1 MNPQGNRRTQGIDWS
16 TLDADWKAGIKS
28 PYQLADEYEER
39 TGYRPAV
46 KTIVQ
51 HYATAGV
58 PRDLSGQI
66 TAAATAKARQVAG
79 ELLTSDEVAI
89 LKARELDEEII
100 EANAATIAG
109 ALIGHRRAVKR
120 YHTMTLQ
127 LLAELEAQTLNAEDL
142 HALGAMMRS
151 ENERGVDKLND
162 IYHKVIATPGRVDAI
177 KKLAETSKILIGLE
191 RQALGIADNANGDA
205 NKGGEPEA
213 EDMPPKEVA
222 RRVAFM
228 LMQAQAEQAKADRV
242 RTIDITPGA
251 ECTTGE
257 ENQGVSRDIPQDNSE
272 PAGSSE
278 PADNSEFDMEN
289 LT

>member
-1 MNPQGNRRTQGIDWS
+1 MNKHGQRRTQGVKWEDI
-16 TLDADWKAGIKS
+16 DADWKAGIKS
-28 PYQLADEYEER
+28 PYQIADEYEER

-51 HYATAGV
+51 HYAMAGV

-79 ELLTSDEVAI
+79 ELLSPEEVAL

-127 LLAELEAQTLNAEDL
+127 LLAEIEAQTLNTEEL
-142 HALGAMMRS
+142 YALGAMMRK
-151 ENERGVDKLND
+151 ENDRGVDKLND

-205 NKGGEPEA
+205 NKPGDPEA

-228 LMQAQAEQAKADRV
+228 LMQAQAEQAKADKV
-242 RTIDITPGA
+242 RTINITP
-251 ECTTGE
+251 
-257 ENQGVSRDIPQDNSE
+257 
-272 PAGSSE
+272 SSE
-278 PADNSEFDMEN
+278 PAENSEFDMDN
-289 LT
+289 LA